1 VIDPEPL
8 IVSVLDR
15 LVPLPSGARAD
26 WQDVL
31 QRAGETRRRRLDI
44 PRPGTWSR
52 LQIAV
57 VVIVVGLM
65 LVAAATATYVAIYV
79 AGAPPSKRLVAGQVV
94 KLRELA
100 VCPPKCT
107 EVSTHLRRTKVA
119 FEPFGYGWFGYQA
132 DETGFVIGDNPG
144 GLQQRTRPDFAV
156 GVNGIELPL
165 KQAAKQLEK
174 TPGVRVLSVDKGEIF
189 DHPGVPY
196 PRLNGHPAH
205 LYRLL
210 LSRPKLHEIFGI
222 PAQSFSGRT
231 QPSWPIHPQMGARER
246 RVDIVLIGAGRKT
259 FLVRF
264 GDGAVP
270 LDPAYYLLMSLR
282 FHTDG
287 S

>member
-1 VIDPEPL
+1 MIDPEPL

-15 LVPLPSGARAD
+15 LVPLPSGERAD

-31 QRAGETRRRRLDI
+31 GRAGETRRRRLGV
-44 PRPGTWSR
+44 PRPGKWSR

-79 AGAPPSKRLVAGQVV
+79 AGAPPSKRLVTGQVV
-94 KLRELA
+94 KLRAGLI
-100 VCPPKCT
+100 
-107 EVSTHLRRTKVA
+107 STHSLGTNVS
-119 FEPFGYGWFGYQA
+119 FEAGYGFGFQA
-132 DETGFVIGDNPG
+132 DETQFVIGDSPG
-144 GLQQRTRPDFAV
+144 GLQQRRKSDFAV
-156 GVNGIELPL
+156 GVNGIKLPL
-165 KQAAKQLEK
+165 KRATLQLER

-210 LSRPKLHEIFGI
+210 LSRPKLHKIFGI

-231 QPSWPIHPQMGARER
+231 QQSWPIHPQMGARQR
-246 RVDIVLIGAGRKT
+246 RVDVVLIGAGGKT

-264 GDGAVP
+264 GNRTGN
-270 LDPAYYLLMSLR
+270 LDSPNWVLMSLR